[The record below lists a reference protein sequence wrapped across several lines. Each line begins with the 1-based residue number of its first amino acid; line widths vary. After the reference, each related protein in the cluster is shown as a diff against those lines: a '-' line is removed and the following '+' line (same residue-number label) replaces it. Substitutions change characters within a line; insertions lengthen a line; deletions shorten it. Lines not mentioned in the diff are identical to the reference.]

1 MFRPTSAFFMSG
13 LEIIV
18 YKINSNSVMVH
29 ELNHYLNENV
39 YIKPKKI
46 NGLVG
51 KPYMDLTTTQSYGER
66 H

>member
-1 MFRPTSAFFMSG
+1 MGG
-13 LEIIV
+13 LVRIV
-18 YKINSNSVMVH
+18 HKINPNPVMVH